1 VNYAFARNCAWAEVI
16 VQLYCVKCQFAISG
30 KMDCPRCG
38 SRLVA
43 PQEAHVLPSER
54 ISFVPQATNSSAAS
68 RVLAGGAVA
77 FGLAMGLKEVVTGIH
92 SAIGES
98 DEWWSTETAIGV
110 MLSIRA
116 LAAVGGGLLA
126 GAGRTNGGLSG
137 MMAGV
142 SAAGI
147 LLSIQAF
154 GPNGKVTPES
164 ILALAIMSCVALLAG
179 AIGGKVWPPRSE
191 LPKATLASRGSSILE
206 KAKDL
211 QEDDEAQKVR
221 PTQWARILLGVS
233 IAICG
238 FVAAE
243 SIRTGLVKGS
253 DGLLDLGGSRNLP
266 FTCMEIAGILAFL
279 GGIAAGSSTG
289 IGYRQGIYTGIIA
302 GTLAASLFSMKGP
315 DKFPASAG
323 VMEVLNWSPEKT
335 PKVRAIGTV
344 FGAMFGVCAA
354 GGIFGGLLF
363 PPIVQRQRILTEV
376 DQNFTS

>member
-1 VNYAFARNCAWAEVI
+1 M
-16 VQLYCVKCQFAISG
+16 QLYCVKCQFAISG
-30 KMDCPRCG
+30 KVDCPRCG

-43 PQEAHVLPSER
+43 PQEAHVMPSER
-54 ISFVPQATNSSAAS
+54 ISFVPYATNSSAAS

-77 FGLAMGLKEVVTGIH
+77 LGLVTGLKELVSGVQSVV
-92 SAIGES
+92 GES
-98 DEWWSTETAIGV
+98 DEWWGTETALGV
-110 MLSIRA
+110 SLSIRA
-116 LAAVGGGLLA
+116 VAAVAGGLLA
-126 GAGRTNGGLSG
+126 GAGRTSGGLSG

-142 SAAGI
+142 SAAGL

-164 ILALAIMSCVALLAG
+164 ILALAIMSCVALIAG

-211 QEDDEAQKVR
+211 QEDDDAQKVR
-221 PTQWARILLGVS
+221 PTQWVRVLLGVS

-243 SIRTGLVKGS
+243 SIRTVLVKGS
-253 DGLLDLGGSRNLP
+253 DGALDLGGSRNLP
-266 FTCMEIAGILAFL
+266 FTCMEIAGIVALL
-279 GGIAAGSSTG
+279 GGMAAGGSTG
-289 IGYRQGIYTGIIA
+289 IGFRQGVYTGIIA
-302 GTLAASLFSMKGP
+302 GTVAASLFSMKGP
-315 DKFPASAG
+315 DKFPATAG
-323 VMEVLNWSPEKT
+323 VMEMLNWSPEKT

-344 FGAMFGVCAA
+344 FGAMFVVCAA
-354 GGIFGGLLF
+354 GAIFGGLLF
-363 PPIVQRQRILTEV
+363 PPIIPRQKILTEV

>member
-1 VNYAFARNCAWAEVI
+1 MRNCARAEVN
-16 VQLYCVKCQFAISG
+16 VQLYCVKCKFAISG
-30 KMDCPRCG
+30 KVDCPRCG

-54 ISFVPQATNSSAAS
+54 ISFVPQSTNATATS

-77 FGLAMGLKEVVTGIH
+77 LGLVTGLKEVVTGVL
-92 SAIGES
+92 
-98 DEWWSTETAIGV
+98 TAIG
-110 MLSIRA
+110 LSDDWWGTETGLGATLGIRA
-116 LAAVGGGLLA
+116 AAALGGGLLA

-137 MMAGV
+137 MMAGI

-154 GPNGKVTPES
+154 GPNGKVTAES
-164 ILALAIMSCVALLAG
+164 ILALAIMSCVALIAG
-179 AIGGKVWPPRSE
+179 AIGGKIWPPRSE
-191 LPKATLASRGSSILE
+191 LPKASLASRGSSILE

-211 QEDDEAQKVR
+211 QEEDDAQKVR
-221 PTQWARILLGVS
+221 PTQWVRVLLGVS

-243 SIRTGLVKGS
+243 SIRAGLVKGS
-253 DGLLDLGGSRNLP
+253 DGVLDLGGSRNMP
-266 FTCMEIAGILAFL
+266 FVCMEIAGILALL
-279 GGIAAGSSTG
+279 GGMAAGGSTG
-289 IGYRQGIYTGIIA
+289 IGFRQGVYTGIIT
-302 GTLAASLFSMKGP
+302 GTIAASLFSMKGP

-323 VMEVLNWSPEKT
+323 VMELLNWSPEKT

-344 FGAMFGVCAA
+344 FGSMFLVCSA

-363 PPIVQRQRILTEV
+363 PPIIPRQKVLTDV

>member
-1 VNYAFARNCAWAEVI
+1 M
-16 VQLYCVKCQFAISG
+16 QLYCVKCQFAISG
-30 KMDCPRCG
+30 KVDCPRCG

-54 ISFVPQATNSSAAS
+54 ISFVPQASNSSATS

-77 FGLAMGLKEVVTGIH
+77 LGLVTGLKEVVTGIQ
-92 SAIGES
+92 STIGES
-98 DEWWSTETAIGV
+98 EVTWSTETALAV
-110 MLSIRA
+110 SLSIRA
-116 LAAVGGGLLA
+116 TAALCGGLLA
-126 GAGRTNGGLSG
+126 GAGRTNGGLTG
-137 MMAGV
+137 MMAGAA
-142 SAAGI
+142 AAGI
-147 LLSIQAF
+147 LLSMQAF
-154 GPNGKVTPES
+154 APNGKVTPES
-164 ILALAIMSCVALLAG
+164 ILALAIMSCVALIAG
-179 AIGGKVWPPRSE
+179 AIGGKIWPPRSE

-211 QEDDEAQKVR
+211 QEDDEAQKAR
-221 PTQWARILLGVS
+221 PTQWTCVLLGVS
-233 IAICG
+233 VAICG

-253 DGLLDLGGSRNLP
+253 GGALDLGGSRNLP
-266 FTCMEIAGILAFL
+266 FTCMEIAGILALL
-279 GGIAAGSSTG
+279 GGVASGASTG
-289 IGYRQGIYTGIIA
+289 IGFRQGVYTGIIA
-302 GTLAASLFSMKGP
+302 GTVAASLFSAKGP

-344 FGAMFGVCAA
+344 FGAMFIVCTA

-363 PPIVQRQRILTEV
+363 PPIVQRQKILTEV